1 MHISLFKIQPQIDFN
16 FFNDALNI
24 WTSIK
29 SEDHSDFIIDQAH
42 IYHHYLVGKII
53 SFCLFLFSF
62 WIYEEDLD
70 MV

>member
-1 MHISLFKIQPQIDFN
+1 MHISLFKIQSQIDFS

-42 IYHHYLVGKII
+42 IYHHYFVRKKNLILFI
-53 SFCLFLFSF
+53 SL
-62 WIYEEDLD
+62 
-70 MV
+70 

>member
-1 MHISLFKIQPQIDFN
+1 MHISLFKIQSQIDFS

-29 SEDHSDFIIDQAH
+29 SEDHSDFIIDKP
-42 IYHHYLVGKII
+42 IFITITLSEKKI
-53 SFCLFLFSF
+53 SFCLFPFSF